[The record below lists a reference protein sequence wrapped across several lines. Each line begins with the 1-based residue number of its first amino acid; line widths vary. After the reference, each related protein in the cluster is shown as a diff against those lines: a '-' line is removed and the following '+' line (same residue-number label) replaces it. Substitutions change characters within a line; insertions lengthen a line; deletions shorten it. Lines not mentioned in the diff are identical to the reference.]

1 MNKNTMVANIT
12 TIGGI
17 ALCLGIAQLPLAFN
31 IAVMSITGV
40 GCGYLT
46 NKESKR

>member
-1 MNKNTMVANIT
+1 MNKNTTIANVV

-17 ALCLGIAQLPLAFN
+17 GLCLGIAQFPL
-31 IAVMSITGV
+31 IASAGIMALTVA

-46 NKESKR
+46 YKDK

>member
-1 MNKNTMVANIT
+1 MNKNTLIANSV

-31 IAVMSITGV
+31 IAVMAITGI

-46 NKESKR
+46 NKEK